1 MLSVQDLHKSFGD
14 IRALTGC
21 TFHVARGTMLG
32 FLGPNGAGKTTAMR
46 IVFRLLRP
54 ESGTVTWE
62 ESPIE
67 ADDLIRFGYMP
78 EQRGLYPKMR
88 TGDQLTYFGRLHGMS
103 KNEAR
108 AAAER
113 WLERFGL
120 ADRIG
125 DPVESL
131 SHGNQ
136 QRVQLAAALIH
147 DPELLVLDEPFSG
160 LDPIAVETM
169 SDVLR
174 EQAASGK
181 AVVFSSHQL
190 DLVEDLCEDVAI
202 INQGSVVVNGR
213 VQDLK
218 DAAPIRHLELE
229 IDGDPSVLVDS
240 LEGVQET
247 RTDGDRLTAI
257 ISAETDVR
265 GFIAKAQEAGKL
277 RHFSYTT
284 PSLSDLFREA
294 VR

>member
-1 MLSVQDLHKSFGD
+1 MLRVDDLYKTFGT
-14 IRALTGC
+14 IRALNGC
-21 TFHVARGTMLG
+21 SFEVARGHMLG

-46 IVFRLLRP
+46 TIFLLLKPDR
-54 ESGTVTWE
+54 GIVTWDGE
-62 ESPIE
+62 PIG
-67 ADDLIRFGYMP
+67 ADDLHKFGYMP

-88 TGDQLTYFGRLHGMS
+88 AADQLAYLGRLHGMS
-103 KNEAR
+103 SSAAR
-108 AAAER
+108 ESAMS

-120 ADRIG
+120 GERSG
-125 DPVESL
+125 DPIESL

-136 QRVQLAAALIH
+136 QRVQLAAALVH

-174 EQAASGK
+174 EQARAGK

-190 DLVEDLCEDVAI
+190 DLVEDLCEEVAI
-202 INQGSVVVNGR
+202 INAGDVVVHGKVNS
-213 VQDLK
+213 LK

-229 IDGDPSVLVDS
+229 VDGDPAELVDF
-240 LEGVQET
+240 LDGVQ
-247 RTDGDRLTAI
+247 RTQMDGSRLTAI
-257 ISAETDVR
+257 ISADTDIR
-265 GFIAKAQEAGKL
+265 GFVAHAQEAGKL
-277 RHFSYTT
+277 RHFAYTS